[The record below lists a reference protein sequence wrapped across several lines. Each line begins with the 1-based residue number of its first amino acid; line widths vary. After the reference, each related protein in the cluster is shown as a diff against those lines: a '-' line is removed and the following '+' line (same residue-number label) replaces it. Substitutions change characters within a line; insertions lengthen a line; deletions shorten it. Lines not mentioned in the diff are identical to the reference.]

1 MYFQQLD
8 SPYDVPSTALPP
20 PPASV
25 QRFERAQSSG
35 QTASTQLSTYLPEP
49 EAIGVGIDDT
59 DDLASSHA
67 RLPPHYTSAE
77 LKKRRDFDHASAQS
91 PSFANDEKFPVEPSC
106 NSSPGIHRPCA
117 TKLAAINIASRPI
130 APPRAVFVEDGRP
143 QSATSS
149 SSSVSLSMRSAL
161 EFGDAP
167 STLRAARAKQALKQS
182 IDWTRFSV
190 QFKDDRRWLNDSEVD
205 QSQGGMGAGPSLGLA
220 LGSSDWLRRKQ
231 GLVKRWTRIGVLG
244 VLALVVVIVVI
255 VVACVKKSEN
265 GPTQP
270 MVLDM
275 GGKAEPDG
283 VTGLNG
289 SCRVEN

>member
-1 MYFQQLD
+1 
-8 SPYDVPSTALPP
+8 
-20 PPASV
+20 
-25 QRFERAQSSG
+25 
-35 QTASTQLSTYLPEP
+35 
-49 EAIGVGIDDT
+49 
-59 DDLASSHA
+59 
-67 RLPPHYTSAE
+67 
-77 LKKRRDFDHASAQS
+77 
-91 PSFANDEKFPVEPSC
+91 
-106 NSSPGIHRPCA
+106 
-117 TKLAAINIASRPI
+117 
-130 APPRAVFVEDGRP
+130 
-143 QSATSS
+143 
-149 SSSVSLSMRSAL
+149 MRSAL

-190 QFKDDRRWLNDSEVD
+190 QFKDDRRWLNDSEGD
-205 QSQGGMGAGPSLGLA
+205 QSQGGMGAGPSLGQGP
-220 LGSSDWLRRKQ
+220 GSSDWLRRKQ
-231 GLVKRWTRIGVLG
+231 GHVKRWTRIGVLG